1 MKAHQNEHIED
12 DFLKSEFKK
21 KGLMVPSVDF
31 SAHVMNQLDLQKSP
45 KRSIQNKPI
54 FSIKTWSI
62 TAVLIGVVFGLST
75 FSSDQSSYFD
85 FQDKISLPNLS
96 TFQIEMSTQ
105 MIYSVS
111 IFAIFLFFNTIMI
124 ANRVKAK

>member
-1 MKAHQNEHIED
+1 MKAHQNEHIDD

-21 KGLMVPSVDF
+21 EGLMVPTVDF
-31 SAHVMNQLDLQKSP
+31 SVHVMNQLALQKSP
-45 KRSIQNKPI
+45 KKSIQYKPI

-62 TAVLIGVVFGLST
+62 AAILIGVVFGLST

-85 FQDKISLPNLS
+85 FQDKITLPNLS